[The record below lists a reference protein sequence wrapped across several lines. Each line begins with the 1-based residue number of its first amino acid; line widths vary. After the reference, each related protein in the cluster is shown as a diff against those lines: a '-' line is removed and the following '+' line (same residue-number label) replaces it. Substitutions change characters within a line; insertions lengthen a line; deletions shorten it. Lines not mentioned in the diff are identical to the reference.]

1 MKVAFYDTKP
11 YDRIWFDPLL
21 SEYGYQA
28 KFFDYKLT
36 ADTAVLAKG
45 CDAVCVFVNDEVDAA
60 VIDALCANG
69 VGLIALR
76 CSGYNNVD
84 LAAARDKI
92 RVVRVPRYSPDAV
105 AEYAMAL
112 LLTVNR
118 KTHRA
123 YVRTR
128 DNNFNINGLL
138 GMDLHNKV
146 AGIVGTGK
154 IGICMAR
161 ICKGYGMTVLGWDAY
176 PNKALEEEGLLT
188 YVEKEEL
195 FRRADLISLHAPLFP
210 TTHHIVNAETIAM
223 MKNTVML
230 VNTARGGL
238 VDTEALIAALKQ
250 GKFHAVALDVYE
262 GEDDNVYTDR
272 SDQAIAE
279 DITARLLMFPQVV
292 MTSHQ
297 AFFTREAMQ
306 AIAVVTME
314 NARNFNE
321 GNDYGDAEVR
331 A

>member
-138 GMDLHNKV
+138 GMDL
-146 AGIVGTGK
+146 AGKTAGVIGTGQ
-154 IGICMAR
+154 IGSLFADICNGFLDHGNYIAY
-161 ICKGYGMTVLGWDAY
+161 GYASVVLCGLGISFAM
-176 PNKALEEEGLLT
+176 PVLHGKTRRGALVFDL
-188 YVEKEEL
+188 
-195 FRRADLISLHAPLFP
+195 ADLIKDAWVMPLAFECAGEG
-210 TTHHIVNAETIAM
+210 TAAQQFRQRLIETCQERE
-223 MKNTVML
+223 V
-230 VNTARGGL
+230 
-238 VDTEALIAALKQ
+238 
-250 GKFHAVALDVYE
+250 LDFLFDFM
-262 GEDDNVYTDR
+262 ED
-272 SDQAIAE
+272 ACKKE
-279 DITARLLMFPQVV
+279 
-292 MTSHQ
+292 
-297 AFFTREAMQ
+297 
-306 AIAVVTME
+306 
-314 NARNFNE
+314 
-321 GNDYGDAEVR
+321 
-331 A
+331 